1 MCHTHMIF
9 FRMEDRTTPKNCFII
24 RTFVGYLVCLLFVLL
39 PTFASEIT
47 FLVTVPEETATTDT
61 IYIWGSAPEL
71 GNWDI
76 DAVFLTENTNGNWEL
91 QADLTVNETVYYKY
105 TKGSSS
111 TVERGPIGE
120 LIDFRILEVPDST
133 LVVRDTVFR
142 WPRIGPYL
150 SWVNDPQT
158 TMTISWS
165 TETVGDGLVEFG
177 PDDSYG
183 FSGYDSS
190 FGVLHSVE
198 LTGLEPSAEYHYR
211 VLSSTGEI
219 GTDHT
224 FSTAKFYTEPFTF
237 VAYGDTRTNDVHRG
251 MVVSR
256 IIEIN
261 PDLVF
266 NTGDLVENGEYPDL
280 WRKWFTTNQVLLE
293 DTPFFVA
300 LGNHEQNATIYFNY
314 WHFPG
319 NEQWYSINYGNAH
332 FICLNTETNLYG
344 DQRTWLETDLIAAS
358 DSAVWIFVFFH
369 RPPYS
374 SGDHGSDISVRQAWC
389 SLFETYGVDIV
400 FNGHDHNYER
410 SLINDVYYIV
420 TGGGGAPL
428 RAVGSSSWTI
438 YSESTLHCNNITI
451 EDSLLTL
458 AAIKPDGTI
467 FDSFSI
473 YKGTVN
479 VTEDVNRGLLT
490 SFQLQQNYPNPFN
503 PVTTIEYSLPISGN
517 MALKIFN
524 VLGQEIETLT
534 SGWQKQGNYQII
546 WETGNLPSGIYFC
559 QLRLNDFSRTKKLV
573 LQK

>member
-1 MCHTHMIF
+1 
-9 FRMEDRTTPKNCFII
+9 MEVRTTPKNCFII
-24 RTFVGYLVCLLFVLL
+24 RTFVSYLVCFLFVPL
-39 PTFASEIT
+39 PIFASEIT
-47 FLVTVPEETATTDT
+47 FLVTISEETATMDT

-76 DAVFLTENTNGNWEL
+76 DAVFLTKNTNGNWEL
-91 QADLTVNETVYYKY
+91 LVDLTANETVYYKY

-120 LIDFRILEVPDST
+120 PIDYRILEVPDNT
-133 LVVRDTVFR
+133 LVVRDTIFR
-142 WPRIGPYL
+142 WPRVGPYL

-165 TETVGDGLVEFG
+165 TETGGDGLVEFG

-198 LTGLEPSAEYHYR
+198 LTGLEPSMEYHYR

-224 FSTAKFYTEPFTF
+224 FSTAKFSTEPFTF
-237 VAYGDTRTNDVHRG
+237 VAYGDTRTSDFLRG
-251 MVVSR
+251 RVASR

-266 NTGDLVENGEYPDL
+266 NTGDLVENGENTDL
-280 WRKWFTTNQVLLE
+280 WRKWFTTNQILLE
-293 DTPFFVA
+293 DRPFFIA
-300 LGNHEQNATIYFNY
+300 LGNHEQNATVYFNY

-332 FICLNTETNLYG
+332 FICLSTETNLYG
-344 DQRTWLETDLIAAS
+344 AQRTWLETDLIAAS

-374 SGDHGSDISVRQAWC
+374 SGNHGSDISVRQAWC

-410 SLINDVYYIV
+410 SLVNDVYYIV

-473 YKGTVN
+473 DKGTVN
-479 VTEDVNRGLLT
+479 VTEDVNRGLLS
-490 SFQLQQNYPNPFN
+490 SFQLHQNFPNPFN
-503 PVTTIEYSLPISGN
+503 PLTTIRYQLLQDSHVTLAVYDIPGRKIRILVDREMTAGDHRILWDAKNNTGKSVASGVYIYQ
-517 MALKIFN
+517 LKVGDFRTVKKM
-524 VLGQEIETLT
+524 VL
-534 SGWQKQGNYQII
+534 
-546 WETGNLPSGIYFC
+546 
-559 QLRLNDFSRTKKLV
+559 LR
-573 LQK
+573 

>member
-24 RTFVGYLVCLLFVLL
+24 RTFVGYLVYLLFVLL

-91 QADLTVNETVYYKY
+91 LVDLTANETVYYKY

-120 LIDFRILEVPDST
+120 LIDFRILEVPNST

-177 PDDSYG
+177 PDDNYG

-198 LTGLEPSAEYHYR
+198 LTGLEPSSEYHYR

-293 DTPFFVA
+293 DRPFFIA
-300 LGNHEQNATIYFNY
+300 LGNHEQNATVYFNY
-314 WHFPG
+314 WHFPV

-358 DSAVWIFVFFH
+358 DSALWIFVFFH

-374 SGDHGSDISVRQAWC
+374 SGNHGSDISVRQAWC
-389 SLFETYGVDIV
+389 SLFENYGVDIV

-428 RAVGSSSWTI
+428 SAVGSSSWTI

-479 VTEDVNRGLLT
+479 VTEDVNRGLLS

-503 PVTTIEYSLPISGN
+503 PVTTIAYSLPISGN

>member
-1 MCHTHMIF
+1 
-9 FRMEDRTTPKNCFII
+9 MEVRTTPKNCFLI
-24 RTFVGYLVCLLFVLL
+24 RTFVSYLVCFLFVLL
-39 PTFASEIT
+39 PIFASEIT

-76 DAVFLTENTNGNWEL
+76 DAVFLTENTDGNWEL
-91 QADLTVNETVYYKY
+91 LVDLTANETVYYKY

-120 LIDFRILEVPDST
+120 PIDYRILEVPDNT

-142 WPRIGPYL
+142 WPRVGPYL

-165 TETVGDGLVEFG
+165 TEAQGDGLVEFG

-183 FSGYDSS
+183 FNGYDSS

-224 FSTAKFYTEPFTF
+224 FSTAKFSTEPFTF
-237 VAYGDTRTNDVHRG
+237 VVYGDTRTNDFLRG
-251 MVVSR
+251 RVASR

-266 NTGDLVENGEYPDL
+266 NTGDLVESGEYPDL
-280 WRKWFTTNQVLLE
+280 WRKWFNTNQILLE
-293 DTPFFVA
+293 DRPFFIA
-300 LGNHEQNATIYFNY
+300 LGNHEQNATVYFKY

-332 FICLNTETNLYG
+332 FICLSTETNLYG
-344 DQRTWLETDLIAAS
+344 AQRTWLETDLIAAS

-374 SGDHGSDISVRQAWC
+374 SGDNGSDISVRQAWC

-458 AAIKPDGTI
+458 DAIKPDGTN

-479 VTEDVNRGLLT
+479 VTEDMNRGLLR
-490 SFQLQQNYPNPFN
+490 SFQLHQNFPNPFN

-524 VLGQEIETLT
+524 ILGQETETLA
-534 SGWQKQGNYQII
+534 SGWQKHGNYQII
-546 WETGNLPSGIYFC
+546 WETGDLPSGIYFC
-559 QLRLNDFSRTKKLV
+559 QLRLNDFFRTKKLV